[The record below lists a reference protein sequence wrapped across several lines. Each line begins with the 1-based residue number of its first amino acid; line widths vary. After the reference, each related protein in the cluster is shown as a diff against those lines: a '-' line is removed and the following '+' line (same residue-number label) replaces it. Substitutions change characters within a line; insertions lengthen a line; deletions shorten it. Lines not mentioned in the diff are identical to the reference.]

1 MWSIKVYLRLLEAT
15 VVFVVVD
22 LFLFL
27 MFMLTISMG
36 GVFLTHPFQILF
48 RIFKRVHIQF
58 LKLVVEP
65 KLRT

>member
-36 GVFLTHPFQILF
+36 GVFLTNPFSDIVSHF
-48 RIFKRVHIQF
+48 
-58 LKLVVEP
+58 
-65 KLRT
+65 